1 MPIIALLVKLWRG
14 RERSIEQRGP
24 GLYRKALGLALSR
37 WDRDILLRAL
47 GENPND
53 PDAMEAALKRIA
65 HMLIH
70 EHSRADLHAGSIEST
85 DSPTPQP
92 QLSA

>member
-14 RERSIEQRGP
+14 RGRSIEQRGP
-24 GLYRKALGLALSR
+24 GFYRKVLALALSK

-47 GENPND
+47 GENPSD
-53 PDAMEAALKRIA
+53 PEAMEAALKRIA
-65 HMLIH
+65 HLLIH
-70 EHSRADLHAGSIEST
+70 EHSREGSHAGSIEST
-85 DSPTPQP
+85 DSPPPQP